1 MSPVTAVAATE
12 ATYPV
17 TVAASHLT
25 QEWKDR
31 RSLTWAALCH
41 RLTDHRVG
49 AKAGPC
55 FTPATFRGTSRLK
68 DDAEVI
74 GLAVLDLDDGSR
86 SLAEIKAAVGQRGWA
101 AIIYTTFRH
110 TPNHPKF
117 RVVVPLERP
126 WQASHY
132 PSRGAA
138 NTAWRER
145 YFALAAALNV
155 VADPACTDPSRLY
168 YLPRHPEGAAFETAI
183 IEGVPCDI
191 WSLPAAPTDQPAPA
205 NDKPAS
211 RPESG
216 QIDGA
221 RLRYAAAALDGEL
234 AAVQSARE
242 GTRNQTLNTAALK
255 LGGLCAA
262 GLLTEGAVRT
272 TLTNAALTAGLPMPE
287 ITATLNSGLRAGMAK
302 PRDIPERTHQPRQHQ
317 GPPHPEYDPETGEIY
332 DRDPRPEP
340 PPVGDAN
347 ADPTRTQRTADAPTD
362 TLDDLINPVDLHGI
376 EPPDR
381 EWVVDGWLSK
391 GTVALFAG
399 AAGVGKSLLAQQL
412 QESTALGVSFLGLDT
427 IQCKTLAFYCEDD
440 NDELHRRGKSI
451 CYHYGVSLSQL
462 SDIRWQGRF
471 GKQNVLV
478 TFDGDGLLQTTP
490 FYDFIVQ
497 AMRAIKPGL
506 LILDNAA
513 QLFGGNE
520 NDRSQVTQFVNLL
533 GRIAVEHNCAALLL
547 AHPGKSETGATAQYS
562 GSTAWDA
569 AVRCRWILE
578 RPKPEDEQD
587 ARELADLRVLRKV
600 KSNYSSIGDEIALK
614 WDQGAF
620 AAVGG
625 AVLKDTVDRIDEQ
638 NQEHE
643 DDERFLRCLDIL
655 ASQDKGAS
663 DSRNSPNFA
672 PKVMAKLEPWK
683 SAPKVRHRVQ
693 AAMDR
698 LFNAGVILANQV
710 VRPGSKKLNPLYGI
724 ARKPVDGAGQSA
736 GGRPETAGDPKPEAG
751 DQKSRPE
758 TPSQVI
764 EIIRPETAGGSAGDC
779 RPVSRNPLESQAG
792 DCRRL
797 PAGESPHTPHQGQ
810 WPDDGIGHGPVAEKS
825 AGTTWEAEL

>member
-1 MSPVTAVAATE
+1 MSPVTAFAT
-12 ATYPV
+12 
-17 TVAASHLT
+17 
-25 QEWKDR
+25 
-31 RSLTWAALCH
+31 
-41 RLTDHRVG
+41 
-49 AKAGPC
+49 
-55 FTPATFRGTSRLK
+55 
-68 DDAEVI
+68 
-74 GLAVLDLDDGSR
+74 
-86 SLAEIKAAVGQRGWA
+86 
-101 AIIYTTFRH
+101 
-110 TPNHPKF
+110 
-117 RVVVPLERP
+117 
-126 WQASHY
+126 
-132 PSRGAA
+132 
-138 NTAWRER
+138 
-145 YFALAAALNV
+145 
-155 VADPACTDPSRLY
+155 
-168 YLPRHPEGAAFETAI
+168 
-183 IEGVPCDI
+183 
-191 WSLPAAPTDQPAPA
+191 
-205 NDKPAS
+205 
-211 RPESG
+211 
-216 QIDGA
+216 
-221 RLRYAAAALDGEL
+221 
-234 AAVQSARE
+234 
-242 GTRNQTLNTAALK
+242 
-255 LGGLCAA
+255 
-262 GLLTEGAVRT
+262 
-272 TLTNAALTAGLPMPE
+272 
-287 ITATLNSGLRAGMAK
+287 
-302 PRDIPERTHQPRQHQ
+302 
-317 GPPHPEYDPETGEIY
+317 EYDPETGEIY

-340 PPVGDAN
+340 PPVGEPS
-347 ADPTRTQRTADAPTD
+347 ADPAQTRRTADAAAD
-362 TLDDLINPVDLHGI
+362 SLDDLVDPRDLDGVD
-376 EPPDR
+376 PPER
-381 EWVVDGWLSK
+381 EWVIDGWLSR
-391 GTVALFAG
+391 GTVTLLTGAG
-399 AAGVGKSLLAQQL
+399 GCGKTLLAQQL
-412 QESTALGVSFLGLDT
+412 MIASALGKSFIGLDT
-427 IQCKTLAFYCEDD
+427 AKCKSLALFCEDD

-451 CYHYGVSLSQL
+451 CIHYDTWMRELG
-462 SDIRWQGRF
+462 DIRWQGRF
-471 GKQNVLV
+471 GKPNVLA
-478 TFDGDGLLQTTP
+478 TFDADGLLQPTK
-490 FYDFIVQ
+490 FFDFIIM
-497 AMRAIKPGL
+497 AMERTGADL
-506 LILDNAA
+506 LILDNVA

-520 NDRSQVTQFVNLL
+520 NDRSQVTQFVNKI
-533 GRIAVEHNCAALLL
+533 GEIAVRFDCAILLL
-547 AHPGKSETGATAQYS
+547 AHPGKSETGLTSQYS

-569 AVRCRWILE
+569 CVRSRWMLA
-578 RPKPEDEQD
+578 RPKPEAEQE
-587 ARELADLRVLRKV
+587 ARELSDIRILTKGKA
-600 KSNYSSIGDEIALK
+600 NYSTIGDEIALK
-614 WDQGAF
+614 WDKGAF